1 MFVIGPYS
9 ITDGMK
15 GLLTID
21 AQSQINMNGGQAV
34 AKLEVVNNSGIMLQA
49 QWKGATFVLN
59 ATSVVNMQVGQGTC
73 PPVVLSVIPDQ
84 TGEAGS
90 LFANVY
96 QKGDPPIN
104 IAPTGFVGILTGGLS
119 ITTTSLP
126 TGTAT
131 ESYAATLNA
140 TGGKPPYTWSIYSG
154 ALPAGLSLASDGA
167 ITGTP
172 TASSSEII
180 VFEVTD
186 SNGVTAQSLLSLLIN
201 PLGVSSIPY
210 VRQVS
215 GAGEYEITTTTLTI
229 SNVNLT
235 AGDIGTLFITAAQDS
250 TTTPTISSVTD
261 SGGNTWNVSGAEG
274 ISNGTTETTVWWWQ
288 SSIINTLVNGTITV
302 TFNAAPI
309 GEFTGDTLVLSI
321 SVGAGGGAI
330 HSTANGESAT
340 TTSGSLTVSLANL
353 VVGATV
359 FDNSSNAVVWSD
371 VVCASS
377 VASGVI
383 TFARDFYNWQMAVA
397 WCVVN
402 NAGSTALTGTLS
414 NSTYWANLS
423 VVFSPPE

>member
-1 MFVIGPYS
+1 MFVLGPYS

-15 GLLTID
+15 GPLTID
-21 AQSQINMNGGQAV
+21 AQSQITANGGQAV

-49 QWKGATFVLN
+49 QWKGATFILN
-59 ATSVVNMQVGQGTC
+59 ATSVLDMQVGQGTC

-140 TGGKPPYTWSIYSG
+140 SGGKPPYTWSVYSG
-154 ALPAGLSLASDGA
+154 ALPSGLSLASDGA

-180 VFEVTD
+180 GFEVTD

-215 GAGEYEITTTTLTI
+215 GTGEYEITTTTLTI

-235 AGDIGTLFITAAQDS
+235 AGDIGALFITTAQDS
-250 TTTPTISSVTD
+250 TSYPTISSVTD
-261 SGGNTWNVSGAEG
+261 SGGNSWKVTGAEG
-274 ISNGTTETTVWWWQ
+274 VSNGTTATTIWWWT
-288 SSIINTLVNGTITV
+288 STITNTLVNGTITV
-302 TFNAAPI
+302 TFNAAPVSSYS
-309 GEFTGDTLVLSI
+309 GNTLVLSI
-321 SVGAGGGAI
+321 SSQGISMHGTSTGN
-330 HSTANGESAT
+330 STATS
-340 TTSGSLTVSLANL
+340 SGSLTVALADL
-353 VVGATV
+353 VVDATV

-377 VASGVI
+377 IASGVI
-383 TFARDFYNWQMAVA
+383 TFARDFYNWQMAAA

-402 NAGSTALTGTLS
+402 NAGTTALTGTLS
-414 NSTYWANLS
+414 GSTYWASLG
-423 VVFSPPE
+423 VVYPPPQ

>member
-1 MFVIGPYS
+1 MFVLGPYS

-15 GLLTID
+15 GPLTID
-21 AQSQINMNGGQAV
+21 AQSQITANGGQAV

-49 QWKGATFVLN
+49 QWKGATFILN
-59 ATSVVNMQVGQGTC
+59 ATSVLDMQVGQGTC
-73 PPVVLSVIPDQ
+73 PPVVLSVIPNQ

-90 LFANVY
+90 LFVNVY

-140 TGGKPPYTWSIYSG
+140 SGGKPPYTWSIYSG
-154 ALPAGLSLASDGA
+154 ALPAGLSLANDGA

-180 VFEVTD
+180 GFEVTD

-201 PLGVSSIPY
+201 PLGVSSVPY
-210 VRQVS
+210 VREVS
-215 GAGEYEITTTTLTI
+215 GTGEYDITTTTLTI

-235 AGDIGTLFITAAQDS
+235 AGDIGALFITTAQDS
-250 TTTPTISSVTD
+250 TSYPTISSVTD
-261 SGGNTWNVSGAEG
+261 SGGNSWTETGGEA
-274 ISNGTTETTVWWWQ
+274 ISNGTTATAIWWWT
-288 SSIINTLVNGTITV
+288 STITNTLVNGTITV
-302 TFNAAPI
+302 TFSAAPVTS
-309 GEFTGDTLVLSI
+309 FSGDTVVLSI
-321 SVGAGGGAI
+321 SSGGVSTHGASTGN
-330 HSTANGESAT
+330 STA
-340 TTSGSLTVSLANL
+340 TSSSSFTAALANL

-359 FDNSSNAVVWSD
+359 FDNASDTVAWSD

-377 VASGVI
+377 NASGVI
-383 TFARDFYNWQMAVA
+383 TLHIDSYSWQMAVA

-402 NAGSTALTGTLS
+402 NAGTTALTGTLS
-414 NSTYWANLS
+414 TSTYWACLAT
-423 VVFSPPE
+423 VYEP